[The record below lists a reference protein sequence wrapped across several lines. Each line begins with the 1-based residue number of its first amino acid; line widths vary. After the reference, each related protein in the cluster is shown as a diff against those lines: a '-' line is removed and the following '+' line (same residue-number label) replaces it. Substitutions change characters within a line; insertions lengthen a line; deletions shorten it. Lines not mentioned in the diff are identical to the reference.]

1 MKKTLPT
8 AVILLGAAGFAV
20 AQTDVGL
27 PYVFAA
33 GR

>member
-1 MKKTLPT
+1 MKKILPA

-20 AQTDVGL
+20 AQTTP

-33 GR
+33 AR